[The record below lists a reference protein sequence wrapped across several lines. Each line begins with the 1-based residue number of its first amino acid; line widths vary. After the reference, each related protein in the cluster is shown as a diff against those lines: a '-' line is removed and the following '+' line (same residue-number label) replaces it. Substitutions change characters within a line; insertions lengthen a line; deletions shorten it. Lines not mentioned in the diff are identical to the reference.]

1 VKIAAGAIAVVLI
14 LLVLA
19 QLVLP
24 GIAERQLR
32 DRLSSS
38 GTVESVEISA
48 FPAIELLWNDADS
61 VVVRMRNYHSSTGH
75 LGSLLGEA
83 GGVDKVDASAGTLTA
98 GLLTVHDGVLHK
110 RGEQVSASANVT
122 EADLRAA
129 VPVLQSVA
137 PVASGGGELTLRGTA
152 TLFGVTATV
161 DATARAQNGAIVVT
175 PDVPFGGF
183 ATITA
188 FSNPAVE
195 VQGIAASPTADGFR
209 VSAVG
214 RIR

>member
-1 VKIAAGAIAVVLI
+1 V
-14 LLVLA
+14 LLVVA

-38 GTVESVEISA
+38 GTVETVQISA
-48 FPAIELLWNDADS
+48 FPAIKLLWDDADH
-61 VVVRMRNYHSSTGH
+61 VVVRMRNYHSDTTH
-75 LGSLLGEA
+75 LGNLLDQSGAVDSL
-83 GGVDKVDASAGTLTA
+83 DASAGTLTA
-98 GLLTVHDGVLHK
+98 GLLTVHDAVLHK
-110 RGEQVSASANVT
+110 RGEQVTASADVT

-129 VPVLQSVA
+129 VPVLQSVV
-137 PVASGGGELTLRGTA
+137 PVASGDGSLTLRGTA
-152 TLFGVTATV
+152 TVFGVTASV
-161 DATARAQNGAIVVT
+161 DATARAQDGAIVVT
-175 PDVPFGGF
+175 PDLPFGGL

-195 VQGIAASPTADGFR
+195 VQGISARGTADGFR
-209 VSAVG
+209 VSAVA

>member
-1 VKIAAGAIAVVLI
+1 VLIVVL
-14 LLVLA
+14 LVIA

-32 DRLSSS
+32 DRLSRS
-38 GTVESVEISA
+38 GTVETVQISA
-48 FPAIELLWNDADS
+48 FPAIKLLWDDTDH
-61 VVVRMRNYHSSTGH
+61 VVVRMRNYHSDTAQ

-83 GGVDKVDASAGTLTA
+83 GGVGSLDATVGTLTA
-98 GLLTVHDGVLHK
+98 GLLTVHDAVLHK
-110 RGEQVSASANVT
+110 RGGQLTASAEVT

-129 VPVLQSVA
+129 VPVLQSVV
-137 PVASGGGELTLRGTA
+137 PVASGDGSLTVRGTA
-152 TLFGVTATV
+152 TVFGVTASV
-161 DATARAQNGAIVVT
+161 DATARAENGAIVVT
-175 PDVPFGGF
+175 PDLPFGGL

-195 VQGIAASPTADGFR
+195 VQGVSASPTASGFR